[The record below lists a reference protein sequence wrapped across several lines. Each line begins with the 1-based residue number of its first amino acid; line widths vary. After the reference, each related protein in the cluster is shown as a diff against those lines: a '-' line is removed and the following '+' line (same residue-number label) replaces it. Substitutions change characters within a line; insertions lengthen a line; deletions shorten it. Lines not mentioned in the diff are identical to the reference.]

1 MHQRISKKIIIYL
14 FLFLILVTTNNINLL
29 NLQLPKIN
37 YFNVKGL
44 DNTEKLKFIWDFD
57 YLKKENLIFLD
68 KDKFLKKIFSNKSI
82 EDLSVFKNYP
92 SELKIFIK
100 KTNFLAVTKKNN
112 QNYFVGSNGNLI
124 LTKNYDDNLPF
135 IFGDIEPN
143 DFLKL
148 KDLIDNSEV
157 EFDQIKN
164 FYFFKSKRWDIETK
178 NNLIVKLPL
187 NEIETSLNYLSKI
200 IISEKFNDVKLI
212 DLRQKNQI
220 ILNDWI
226 KW

>member
-1 MHQRISKKIIIYL
+1 MPQRISKKIIIYL
-14 FLFLILVTTNNINLL
+14 FLFLALVTINNINLL

-37 YFNVKGL
+37 YFNLNGL
-44 DNTEKLKFIWDFD
+44 DNTEKLKFIGDFD

-92 SELKIFIK
+92 SELKIYIK
-100 KTNFLAVTKKNN
+100 KTNFLAVTKKDN
-112 QNYFVGSNGNLI
+112 QNYLIGSNGNLI
-124 LTKNYDDNLPF
+124 LTKSYEDNLPF
-135 IFGDIEPN
+135 IFGDVEPD

-148 KDLIDNSEV
+148 KNLIDNSEI
-157 EFDQIKN
+157 EFNQIKN

-187 NEIETSLNYLSKI
+187 NEIETSLDYLSKI
-200 IISEKFNDVKLI
+200 IILEKFNNIKLI

-220 ILNDWI
+220 ILND
-226 KW
+226 